1 MLECIS
7 TALCCPMYRWILVL
21 FLCKLSRVCS
31 LNRKVFHPFIQFIP
45 LPASFAS
52 FRLLNPLK
60 DWQSLARGEKIHRSE
75 RTKGLYPV
83 MMISLWGICDSDVIK
98 TLQLSQCFIPKLNC
112 SVGDKSQE
120 WLTWK
125 PAHKCTVSSA
135 NTRRCSTPSSFFIYD
150 FSSLPF
156 LTNNLSP
163 GLTGTHL
170 CRLGILC
177 EKK

>member
-1 MLECIS
+1 
-7 TALCCPMYRWILVL
+7 MYWCILVL

-45 LPASFAS
+45 LPASFAL
-52 FRLLNPLK
+52 FRLLNPPK
-60 DWQSLARGEKIHRSE
+60 RLAKSSTSILVRKYTEAK

-83 MMISLWGICDSDVIK
+83 MMISLWGICDSNVIK
-98 TLQLSQCFIPKLNC
+98 TLQLPQCFIPKLNC
-112 SVGDKSQE
+112 SIGDKNQE
-120 WLTWK
+120 RLTWK

-135 NTRRCSTPSSFFIYD
+135 NTRRCLTPSSSFIYD

-170 CRLGILC
+170 CRLGISC